1 MAKVTQLRKTDT
13 TTAYTF
19 EVKMVIQI
27 LAPDEKTAREQLDTQ
42 GGFVTKRDVK
52 LLDAVEL
59 CNGKEN

>member
-1 MAKVTQLRKTDT
+1 MGKVTNIRKADT
-13 TTAYTF
+13 TTAFTY

-27 LAPDEKTAREQLDTQ
+27 LASDEKTAREQLDTQ

-52 LLDAVEL
+52 LLDSVDL